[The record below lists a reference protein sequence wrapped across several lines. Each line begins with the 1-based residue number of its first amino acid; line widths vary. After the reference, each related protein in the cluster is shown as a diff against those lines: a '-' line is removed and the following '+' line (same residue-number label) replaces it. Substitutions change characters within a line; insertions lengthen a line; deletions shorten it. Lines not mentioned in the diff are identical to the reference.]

1 MSAKRSV
8 AVRIRGR
15 EFRIRSDEDSEAL
28 ERIARHVDETM
39 LRVEE
44 RTGTVD
50 SQDVALLTALNL
62 AREVVEER
70 DMNASSGADP
80 KRLRALIELAES
92 ALSTEAG

>member
-1 MSAKRSV
+1 VSAKRSV

-70 DMNASSGADP
+70 EMNASSGADP
-80 KRLRALIELAES
+80 KRLRPLIELAES